1 MQQETDGLALAV
13 PEIWFGPK
21 KIKTGHVTVTTPL
34 WVVIFRP

>member
-21 KIKTGHVTVTTPL
+21 KIKTGHV
-34 WVVIFRP
+34 